1 MFRLL
6 TGLASKKPDTKRK
19 SLVPAALSV
28 FLVLLVFCLFSC
40 KKEVVVFKATESTV
54 KEVVDERVKDKKWEK
69 EIESPKDY
77 VLTLS
82 EISAPLPA
90 GCLAV
95 LPSGNI
101 YPEYKDFGSLDTS
114 RLEYQLLSMLDEFFN
129 KAAFARK
136 EKRVVEAK
144 YLDPS
149 YPFLPY
155 VMQPYFDNLPVV
167 GDIIYGKPSFLD
179 NCIEIPARL
188 IGENKH
194 IDLLIYVLKDK
205 EVWYIEQV
213 VFGEQVNE

>member
-1 MFRLL
+1 MLCL
-6 TGLASKKPDTKRK
+6 SSRK
-19 SLVPAALSV
+19 SV
-28 FLVLLVFCLFSC
+28 FILFVCLFIWCFFSC
-40 KKEVVVFKATESTV
+40 SKETEVFKATESTV
-54 KEVVDERVKDKKWEK
+54 KETVDERVKDKKWEK

-77 VLTLS
+77 VLKLS

-95 LPSGNI
+95 LPSGNV
-101 YPEYKDFGSLDTS
+101 YPEYKNFGSLDTS
-114 RLEYQLLSMLDEFFN
+114 RLEYQLLNMLDEFFN

-136 EKRVVEAK
+136 ERRVVEAK

-155 VMQPYFDNLPVV
+155 VMQPYFDNLPEV

-188 IGENKH
+188 TGDNKH

-213 VFGEQVNE
+213 IFGEQVNE

>member
-1 MFRLL
+1 MLCL
-6 TGLASKKPDTKRK
+6 SSRK
-19 SLVPAALSV
+19 SV
-28 FLVLLVFCLFSC
+28 FILFVCLFIWCFFSC
-40 KKEVVVFKATESTV
+40 SKETEVFKATESTV
-54 KEVVDERVKDKKWEK
+54 KETVDERVKDKKWEK

-77 VLTLS
+77 VLKLS

-95 LPSGNI
+95 LPSGNV
-101 YPEYKDFGSLDTS
+101 YPEYKDFGSLDIS
-114 RLEYQLLSMLDEFFN
+114 RLEYQLLNMLDEFFN

-155 VMQPYFDNLPVV
+155 VMQPYFDNLPEV

-188 IGENKH
+188 IGDNKH

-213 VFGEQVNE
+213 IFGEQVNE